1 MQSLWGTYFEIFV
14 LIVFRTTKKME
25 KYFKRLPRVNEG
37 WRLKSTSKNDNMV
50 KNNRWKR
57 YKNIKKSSS
66 EYRAEKITGFTNE
79 NVREKKIDGS
89 TST

>member
-1 MQSLWGTYFEIFV
+1 MEI
-14 LIVFRTTKKME
+14 KK
-25 KYFKRLPRVNEG
+25 YI
-37 WRLKSTSKNDNMV
+37 KNDNMV